1 MQKVGQAARL
11 GPEQLRTLTYRVD
24 NLELAKEE
32 SGKPNVREQS
42 KARHRAVLLDAAAE
56 AVYRYGVRGVTVDR
70 IQEISGLSRGM
81 IGFHFGSKENLLI
94 AMLEGMAN
102 DYTRNWRA
110 AVDSGDI
117 NPSRRIRGIIA
128 ADFLPEVLNR
138 RDITIW
144 FAFRAELNTRPE
156 YARFVDSRETE
167 FRSILMSTCRELA
180 ASEAEAVLAANGLTA
195 LLEGM
200 WTDFLLNPD
209 SFSRSEATRTCIE
222 IAKRLLSRMD

>member
-1 MQKVGQAARL
+1 M
-11 GPEQLRTLTYRVD
+11 
-24 NLELAKEE
+24 ELAKEKT
-32 SGKPNVREQS
+32 GKPNARELS
-42 KARHRAVLLDAAAE
+42 KARHRAALLDAAAE
-56 AVYRYGVRGVTVDR
+56 AVYLHGVRGVTVDR

-94 AMLEGMAN
+94 SMLEEMAN

-117 NPSRRIRGIIA
+117 NPSRRLRGIIA

-144 FAFRAELNTRPE
+144 FAFRAEMNTRPE
-156 YARFVDSRETE
+156 YKRFVDSRETE
-167 FRSILMSTCRELA
+167 FRSILMATCSELA
-180 ASEAEAVLAANGLTA
+180 ANEAEAVLAANGLTA

-209 SFSRSEATRTCIE
+209 SFSRSDATRTCIE